1 MGTLLEVAFTS
12 FEFVYLVTKTNTS
25 LHVAHAVLERQLNRG
40 LLETDDADDRCFWF
54 RRVIEDL
61 EESPIDTRIAD
72 YIDILPSQTRIDK
85 ATIERMNALTEGK
98 LLTKV
103 RVTLI

>member
-1 MGTLLEVAFTS
+1 M
-12 FEFVYLVTKTNTS
+12 
-25 LHVAHAVLERQLNRG
+25 LERQLNRG

-72 YIDILPSQTRIDK
+72 YIDILPAQTRIDK
-85 ATIERMNALTEGK
+85 ATIERMNALTEGR

-103 RVTLI
+103 RLILIVTRLTVWSIRRCARYFECSRCTG